1 MTNVRM
7 RRFFLLVGFLCLTTV
22 VNAAVIGWKDAA
34 SGLWVDWVDKNTK
47 DAVKVIQA
55 QNNESYSGAYTIPST
70 ITVNMSNDPEVE
82 DNRDFPVTKIVERA
96 FQSAKNLTDVTIEA
110 NIEYIEYETFRYSG
124 LKSIVL
130 PSSVKE
136 IGMNAFAN
144 TKLTS
149 ITIPEHVTFIGGSAF
164 SGCNS
169 LQYATFASIASLCS
183 INFEDVNS
191 NPLYFAKHLWISG
204 ETSEKI
210 TVEIPGSVDVISA
223 HAFQNCRSITSITI
237 AEGVTTIGTYAFAS
251 CTSLKSISFPTT
263 INSINE
269 NAFLDNNSLKEA
281 HFASRESLFS
291 INIANVWANPL
302 FYASQLFEGDTEVHD
317 LTIPGTYNPIP
328 EYAFYK
334 CTSLYNVTIEEGV
347 EEIYN
352 NAFSSCTNLKS
363 VSIPQTTKH
372 IGLNA
377 FLNDDALQTAR
388 FKDLETLFS
397 IDFDNKSANPLSYA
411 HQLFLGEN
419 KTAETTIT
427 ITPAC
432 LKNNNTIRAFV
443 LAGATG
449 LEQVN
454 LPKQAEIIESNA
466 FDGCS
471 LAYINYADDDHIL
484 DIEYGNRLANPQSI
498 GATVKINGEVR
509 NYITIDKD
517 VKHDAFR
524 DSKWLK
530 RIEFEGNNVRNIG
543 TSAFQGCSNLTM
555 ISLPSTIE
563 TIGESSFEGC
573 SGMPAQPLQN
583 CASLISIGKRA
594 FYNCKSNNFSEITF
608 PDRDNIS
615 LGSQVFGL
623 CNQLKTIQL
632 PKVSIIPDETF
643 IGCSALKTI
652 IIPVGTTVTSV
663 GKKAFSGCE
672 RLTEFP
678 QFNGLQTIGEESFS
692 SCTGLTNLIIPEGV
706 TTIDDKAFY
715 GCNKITMASL
725 PTTLNTIGSAAF
737 ANCGNLENIYAL
749 KTTRPENTVNDTFG
763 DQSNMTLYVEKG
775 AIESYQSQSPWNG
788 FKTIIEKEQHT
799 FKFYVNDMLLEG
811 NTIVKNCGEPIDM
824 NIIPNPESNL
834 QDNQTWHGWN
844 QEIPQT
850 MQNKDMEFYG
860 YYSTTIEDE
869 QFEYL
874 LDPAEAK
881 MGNGLQK
888 RATLL
893 GKKEGI
899 ELTGEISIPNAV
911 NNGNED
917 QGYTVTTIAANAFK
931 GQNKISKINLPAGVT
946 TIGNEAF
953 SGCSNLTID
962 ELPANLSSIGK
973 QAFAGTKIKNIYL
986 TKNITELGDEVFKG
1000 CTSLLT
1006 VTFEKGNNNE
1016 QGFSQDLSK
1025 LLFWNCTNLETVELS
1040 GDIANIMDG
1049 AFKGCKQLEV
1059 IDIPDGIKTIYN
1071 NAFEGCTNLS
1081 KLTLPA
1087 TMEGIYSEAFKGCA
1101 NLSRISIE
1109 GTTTTAPSGSSDTF
1123 DDVTYAQAYL
1133 FVDDPSKY
1141 IQSPWNHFN
1150 PDHVATQVENEQYE
1164 IRYYLGSVADENRMF
1179 DNEFFIFAYHENITI
1194 PAEKLHKDHW
1204 QYTLDGLRDT
1214 PVTEKEVND
1223 GLNMEMTANLDII
1236 VKYVQ
1241 TDNDNTDEQGIKY
1254 KVYMLEDANHMRHA
1268 EIISYSGDSESII
1281 IPSTIKSG
1289 VEGDEYDYPVTVVQ
1303 KEVFRGKNDLIQ
1315 ITFGDNIKN
1324 IGDQAF
1330 AYCSNLKRLEA
1341 LPTFLEFIGW
1351 QAFCNTA
1358 ITEVTVPAATSMGKE
1373 IFRNC
1378 TKLKEVYLAEDLT
1391 DIPER
1396 TFQECNSI
1404 DVVEFNNKVTT
1415 IDDYAFYGCVSIQ
1428 SLSIPDCVTKIGDH
1442 AFWNVFGEG
1451 DNIIVLGTSLPT
1463 AQQSTF
1469 DDTAYDKA
1477 SLTVSVETE
1486 SVVAWGEFHYQEG
1499 DITSSP
1505 CEDPVI
1511 SNDNGKLYVKCPTD
1525 NATIVISVTVDD
1537 VNGKERR
1544 VDNLPQGQASEIT
1557 LKKTIKV
1564 TAYATKEH
1572 MRRSKTVEKTYKF
1585 EDVNL
1590 DGKIN
1595 TVDATEILK
1604 MLVE

>member
-1 MTNVRM
+1 MMKQNVLT
-7 RRFFLLVGFLCLTTV
+7 RRFLLLVGFLCLTMGA
-22 VNAAVIGWKDAA
+22 NAWQDPNSRLYFEWIESESTARVIKAPNDAP
-34 SGLWVDWVDKNTK
+34 
-47 DAVKVIQA
+47 
-55 QNNESYSGAYTIPST
+55 YSGEYTIPST
-70 ITVNMSNDPEVE
+70 IPSPNDPEITV
-82 DNRDFPVTKIVERA
+82 NVTEIAVQA
-96 FQSAKNLTDVTIEA
+96 FKGATALTKVVIEA
-110 NIEYIEYETFRYSG
+110 PITAIPNETFQNSG
-124 LKSIVL
+124 LTSIVL
-130 PSSVKE
+130 PATVTT
-136 IGMNAFAN
+136 IGSNAFAS
-144 TKLTS
+144 TKITA
-149 ITIPEHVTFIGGSAF
+149 ITIPENVTSIGGSAF
-164 SGCNS
+164 NS
-169 LQYATFASIASLCS
+169 CSSLKRATFANAKSLCN
-183 INFEDVNS
+183 IDFDGDKS
-191 NPLYFAKHLWISG
+191 NPLYYAHKLYWTGNENEVNELVIPSDVATVKQYAFVNCTSLTNVTILEEQEG
-204 ETSEKI
+204 E
-210 TVEIPGSVDVISA
+210 VL
-223 HAFQNCRSITSITI
+223 N
-237 AEGVTTIGTYAFAS
+237 GVTTIGINAFAS

-263 INSINE
+263 INNINE

-302 FYASQLFEGDTEVHD
+302 YYASQLFEGDTEVHD

-377 FLNDDALQTAR
+377 FLNDNALQTAR

-583 CASLISIGKRA
+583 CDSLISIGKRA

-608 PDRDNIS
+608 PERDNIS

-652 IIPVGTTVTSV
+652 IIPHGTTVTSV

-749 KTTRPENTVNDTFG
+749 KTTCPNNTVNDTFG

-775 AIESYQSQSPWNG
+775 AIGSYQRLSPWNG
-788 FKTIIEKEQHT
+788 FKTIIEREQHT

-811 NTIVKNCGEPIDM
+811 NTIVRNCGEPIDL

-1268 EIISYSGDSESII
+1268 EIISYSGDAQSII

-1303 KEVFRGKNDLIQ
+1303 KEVFRGKNDLVQ
-1315 ITFGDNIKN
+1315 ITFGDNIMN

-1341 LPTFLEFIGW
+1341 LPTFLEFVGW

-1378 TKLKEVYLAEDLT
+1378 TKLKEVNLAEDLT

-1404 DVVEFNNKVTT
+1404 EVVHLNNIKT

-1451 DNIIVLGTSLPT
+1451 DNIEVQGTFLPT

-1486 SVVAWGEFHYQEG
+1486 GVVAWGEFHYQEG
-1499 DITSSP
+1499 GSTSSP

-1537 VNGKERR
+1537 VNGKDRR
-1544 VDNLPQGQASEIT
+1544 VDNLPKGQASEIT

-1572 MRRSKTVEKTYKF
+1572 MRRSNTVKKTYKF